1 MTETSNKESE
11 DTRSSTNINTRES
24 LDFLD
29 QIANNCIALYKQ
41 EEEEKLAAAH
51 DEV

>member
-11 DTRSSTNINTRES
+11 DTSSTNINTRES

-29 QIANNCIALYKQ
+29 QIANNCIAIYK
-41 EEEEKLAAAH
+41 
-51 DEV
+51 